1 MECWSESVKTKINIT
16 NYIVKMSTLPL
27 QFITT
32 QHFIILPLQR
42 MTKIL
47 FLNPLTNAFSY
58 LFII

>member
-1 MECWSESVKTKINIT
+1 MECWYESVKTKINIT
-16 NYIVKMSTLPL
+16 KYKVKMSTLLL

-47 FLNPLTNAFSY
+47 F
-58 LFII
+58 